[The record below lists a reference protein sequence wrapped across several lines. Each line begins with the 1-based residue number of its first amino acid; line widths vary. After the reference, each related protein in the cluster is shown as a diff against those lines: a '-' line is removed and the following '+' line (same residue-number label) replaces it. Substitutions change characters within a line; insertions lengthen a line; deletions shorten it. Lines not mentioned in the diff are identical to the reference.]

1 VASGEPAASGEPGAS
16 EVRVAPGDTAG
27 AIAAR
32 VKPAS
37 ASVDQTLAA
46 LYQANPDAFM
56 GSVHRLKANSTLKVP
71 GAADIAAIDPAKAR
85 ELVLG
90 QSADFAAYR
99 SRLAEAARDAGGER
113 AGQSA
118 QGKVGA
124 RVEDKRDATAQD
136 QLKISRSGTA
146 DGAGPKNQPV
156 GQAGAEQNA
165 AREAAV
171 RESQNRIQSLEKNV
185 GDLQKLLELRGR
197 QIAELQKQIDD
208 SRGAAAPAA
217 PKVEPAPA
225 KAEEPA
231 PQPAAPKAEEAPVEA
246 PKPPVAAAAPMPA
259 PAPPPAPASDSFVD
273 DLLDNPYTLPGLGG
287 ILALGAGFGW
297 YAMRRRRKAQAQEDA
312 LVAED
317 GLTANSLF
325 GSTGGQSVDTS
336 TAFTG
341 SGADTGADSQSTEV
355 DPIAEAEVYIAY
367 GREAQ
372 AEEILREALR
382 KQPKR
387 QAIRAKLLEIYSGRK
402 DVAAFGDL
410 AAEMHEMTG
419 GQNEEWPKVVS
430 MGLALDPDNPLYSAR
445 ATTPPAGDAAQGLFD
460 NESLDPAAGDAG
472 KPAGSDAD
480 LAFDLDLEG
489 GPKTEL
495 AKAVDGR
502 FELPDLELDTP
513 RKEPADFDLDL
524 PEIKQPVAAAAQA
537 AADDAELGLDLDTVT
552 SPEDKQRLQ
561 EMGTK
566 LDLASAYEEIG
577 DKEGAREL
585 LDEVLAGGDDEQRQ
599 RAREM
604 LDRLV

>member
-1 VASGEPAASGEPGAS
+1 VAAADAAPSDIK
-16 EVRVAPGDTAG
+16 VVPGDTLG
-27 AIAAR
+27 AIASR

-37 ASVDQTLAA
+37 ASLDQTLAA

-56 GSVHRLKANSTLKVP
+56 GSVHRLKANTTLKVP
-71 GAADIAAIDPAKAR
+71 GAAEIAAIDPSKAR
-85 ELVLG
+85 EFVLG
-90 QSADFAAYR
+90 QSSDFAAYR
-99 SRLAEAARDAGGER
+99 SRLAKAARDAGGER

-124 RVEDKRDATAQD
+124 RVEDKREAASQD
-136 QLKISRSGTA
+136 QLRISRSGTA
-146 DGAGPKNQPV
+146 DGTGGKNQPV

-165 AREAAV
+165 AREAAL

-185 GDLQKLLELRGR
+185 GDLQKLLDLRGR

-208 SRGAAAPAA
+208 SRGA
-217 PKVEPAPA
+217 PAPEAA
-225 KAEEPA
+225 KTEPVPAKTEPA
-231 PQPAAPKAEEAPVEA
+231 PQADAPKAEETPPAAVAEA
-246 PKPPVAAAAPMPA
+246 PKPPVVPA
-259 PAPPPAPASDSFVD
+259 PAAPVPAPAPASDNFVD
-273 DLLDNPYTLPGLGG
+273 DLLDSPYTLPGVGAV
-287 ILALGAGFGW
+287 LALGAGFGW
-297 YAMRRRRKAQAQEDA
+297 FAMRRRRKAAEAEQDA
-312 LVAED
+312 LVAEE

-325 GSTGGQSVDTS
+325 GATGGQSVDTS
-336 TAFTG
+336 TAFSG
-341 SGADTGADSQSTEV
+341 SGTDTSADSQSTEV

-387 QAIRAKLLEIYSGRK
+387 QAIRAKLLEIYAGRK
-402 DVAAFGDL
+402 DVAAFGEL

-430 MGLALDPDNPLYSAR
+430 MGLALDPDNPLYSAQ
-445 ATTPPAGDAAQGLFD
+445 ASTPPAGEPAQGLFE
-460 NESLDPAAGDAG
+460 NESLDPAAAG
-472 KPAGSDAD
+472 EGAGRTSPDAD
-480 LAFDLDLEG
+480 LAFDLDLESDG

-502 FELPDLELDTP
+502 FELPDLELD
-513 RKEPADFDLDL
+513 L
-524 PEIKQPVAAAAQA
+524 PEARPSAAAGA
-537 AADDAELGLDLDTVT
+537 APDDAEVALDLDTET
-552 SPEDKQRLQ
+552 SPEDMARLQ

-585 LDEVLAGGDDEQRQ
+585 LDEVLTGGDDEQRR

-604 LDRLV
+604 LDRLA